1 VRSNENA
8 DVAVLQANQL
18 SNKIGCYLCQS
29 KKIYNIQVAD
39 EGVREMKVKNR
50 FDGFSNHLLR
60 INWNKHLMKQLGV
73 IWSSN

>member
-1 VRSNENA
+1 MKSNENA

-39 EGVREMKVKNR
+39 EDECDWKVSGLLNSFLKL
-50 FDGFSNHLLR
+50 FSNQRLEQTSDETT
-60 INWNKHLMKQLGV
+60 WGYMVK
-73 IWSSN
+73 